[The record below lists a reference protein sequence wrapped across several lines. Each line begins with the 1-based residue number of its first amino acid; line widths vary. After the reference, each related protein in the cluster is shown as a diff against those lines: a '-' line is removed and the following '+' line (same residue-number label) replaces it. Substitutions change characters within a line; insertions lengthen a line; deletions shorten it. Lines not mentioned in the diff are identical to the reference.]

1 MAVQALITEGN
12 ISLAVNNANSMYQQA
27 KAIDYP
33 FGTALALRALADTYQ
48 SSGNP
53 QSAIKSYEESF
64 ENNAKNSGKYSIS

>member
-33 FGTALALRALADTYQ
+33 FGTALALRALQTPTKVREIP
-48 SSGNP
+48 SLL
-53 QSAIKSYEESF
+53 
-64 ENNAKNSGKYSIS
+64 